1 MVVCGLCNMVKCKIW
16 CFVYFILQYNVD
28 NVFEVLFDFVCG
40 KQQDMDKYIIK
51 RMIIVGEKIWKKIL
65 GGKCIYIFF

>member
-16 CFVYFILQYNVD
+16 CFVYFILQYNNVD
-28 NVFEVLFDFVCG
+28 NVFEVLFDYVCG

-51 RMIIVGEKIWKKIL
+51 RMIIVGEKIWKKNI
-65 GGKCIYIFF
+65 GR

>member
-51 RMIIVGEKIWKKIL
+51 RMIIVEKKYGKKIL